1 MAVKKSPESVD
12 LTELNRRIAEEAA
25 AVTTAEAR
33 NKAAAPAASKS
44 DDVS

>member
-1 MAVKKSPESVD
+1 MAVKKSPEPAD

-33 NKAAAPAASKS
+33 AKTTPAPAPSS
-44 DDVS
+44 D